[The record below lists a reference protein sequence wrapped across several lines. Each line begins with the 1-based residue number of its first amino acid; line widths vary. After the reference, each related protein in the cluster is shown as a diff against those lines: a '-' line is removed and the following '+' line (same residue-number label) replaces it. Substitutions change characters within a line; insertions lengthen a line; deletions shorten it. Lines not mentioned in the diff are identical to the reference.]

1 MRGKNWMRRKDFV
14 EKNRAREKKETPGD
28 YKIRRT

>member
-1 MRGKNWMRRKDFV
+1 MRRKDFV

-28 YKIRRT
+28 YKIRRTFNH